1 MNLVGTRN
9 VEFNAENP
17 LLKVVEPC
25 DCNSVAKAN
34 GEGIKKDKEKEEL
47 AQISAT
53 SISSILI
60 LLLPM

>member
-25 DCNSVAKAN
+25 DCKAVAKAN
-34 GEGIKKDKEKEEL
+34 GEGIKKDKKKRN
-47 AQISAT
+47 
-53 SISSILI
+53 
-60 LLLPM
+60 